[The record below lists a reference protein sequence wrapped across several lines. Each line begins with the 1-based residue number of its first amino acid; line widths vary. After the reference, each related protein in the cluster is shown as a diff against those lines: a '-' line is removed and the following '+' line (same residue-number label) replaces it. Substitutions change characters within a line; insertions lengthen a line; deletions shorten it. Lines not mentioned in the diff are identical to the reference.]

1 MGNIP
6 KFHYEIMRSHPTL
19 REAAAHDAPL
29 RACAVVPGTNG
40 AGAGGG
46 TQVLQERYGMCNQP
60 EQPLAMFI
68 PKSWGTLLTKKYLP
82 RPMMAHVQSFA

>member
-1 MGNIP
+1 MHSKLHLKYINN
-6 KFHYEIMRSHPTL
+6 KFPSEITWTEYHL

-46 TQVLQERYGMCNQP
+46 TQVLQERYGMIGMYNQP
-60 EQPLAMFI
+60 DQALAMFI
-68 PKSWGTLLTKKYLP
+68 PCLYRGW
-82 RPMMAHVQSFA
+82 